1 MSFAQNALSIHVCA
15 LALTDD
21 DHRPVEVVHEM
32 ERAAPGLR
40 LDWTVADDHQLRP
53 LPQRDAWLA
62 RSTRNGGFPLVCNH
76 DESHPVTLFGVE
88 TPAILGPGG
97 HALFEVHAEL
107 PLEASVLAVAADLLE
122 GIAKGAC
129 ALWGHATPF
138 RATVEIAEQTATALE
153 PRCPPRGLPA
163 LKRTKDLG
171 SPRFPPRLGWLNYWS
186 DAAARAIGFPD
197 PARDAALL
205 SRARHT
211 ATGGWIVQLTEAPL
225 DLDNPAHLDA
235 LKRAYERFPGIG
247 GRSTP

>member
-1 MSFAQNALSIHVCA
+1 
-15 LALTDD
+15 
-21 DHRPVEVVHEM
+21 M
-32 ERAAPGLR
+32 ERAVPGLR

-53 LPQRDAWLA
+53 LPQRDPWLA

-88 TPAILGPGG
+88 VPAILGPGG

-107 PLEASVLAVAADLLE
+107 PLETSVLAVAADILE
-122 GIAKGAC
+122 GMTKGAC

-138 RATVEIAEQTATALE
+138 RATAEIAEQTATALE
-153 PRCPPRGLPA
+153 PHAPPRGLPA

-171 SPRFPPRLGWLNYWS
+171 SPLLPPRLGWLNYWS

-197 PARDAALL
+197 PARDADLL
-205 SRARHT
+205 SRSRHT

-235 LKRAYERFPGIG
+235 LQRTYARFPGIG